1 MRPGKLNLTLL
12 LLMLVGL
19 LAVSGCNTTDFS
31 DGLADNRTTS
41 NPTPVQDVNPETPPP
56 SNQTAL
62 VQEAPENDN
71 GEQIALAPTDNAQ
84 NSPAAPLRQVSFLP
98 VTGAP
103 QRAVTSLTAALKSSA
118 QKNAIQLIPS
128 NLGTTRYK
136 IKGYFSALN
145 DGSGTLVVYV
155 WDVLNSE
162 GKRIHRISG
171 QQRTG
176 RNDTDPWAAI
186 SEAEL
191 RRVADDTMARLSSYL
206 NRG

>member
-1 MRPGKLNLTLL
+1 MHHFDMKIVTLF
-12 LLMLVGL
+12 LMLFTLVWL
-19 LAVSGCNTTDFS
+19 SGCNTTDFNE
-31 DGLADNRTTS
+31 GLADSTTTS
-41 NPTPVQDVNPETPPP
+41 NPTPAQAVSDGSTQP
-56 SNQTAL
+56 SNQSAL
-62 VQEAPENDN
+62 VPEATEPNNGDQIGAASVADN
-71 GEQIALAPTDNAQ
+71 PNTATTN
-84 NSPAAPLRQVSFLP
+84 LRKVSFLP

-118 QKNAIQLIPS
+118 QKNSIQLIPS
-128 NLGTTRYK
+128 NLGTTKYK

-155 WDVLNSE
+155 WDVLNTS

-176 RNDTDPWAAI
+176 KNDTDPWAAI

-191 RRVADDTMARLSSYL
+191 GRVADDTMARLSSYL